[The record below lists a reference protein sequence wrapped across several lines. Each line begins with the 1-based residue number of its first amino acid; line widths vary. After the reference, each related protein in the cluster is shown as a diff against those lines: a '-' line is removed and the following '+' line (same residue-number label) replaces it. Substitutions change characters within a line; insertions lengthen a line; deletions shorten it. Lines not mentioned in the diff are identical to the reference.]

1 MYYVDCEEAVDWRK
15 WMSKIPRS
23 RYARRG
29 MTTLGLSLVARR
41 RGFRIPHRVRDDERG
56 DFIVYRF
63 IAHRPSFRV
72 SSHGLTVGSWAVAL
86 KFRLARSE
94 CVLNEIQTKKPPPSC
109 EDGGYWIFCSLLQ
122 AADQFFHSVGGSV
135 FSFDVGDAGNLGAD
149 LNDAVVEVAAPIG
162 ESDFWCRRCLLWIPN
177 RRSLRRRR

>member
-23 RYARRG
+23 RYARCG

-41 RGFRIPHRVRDDERG
+41 RGFRIPHRVRDRRTC
-56 DFIVYRF
+56 DFVVCRS

-109 EDGGYWIFCSLLQ
+109 EDGGLRIQCSLLQ
-122 AADQFFHSVGGSV
+122 AANQFFHSVRRCI
-135 FSFDVGDAGNLGAD
+135 FAFDVGDAGNLGTD
-149 LNDAVVEVAAPIG
+149 SNYAVVEVSAPIG
-162 ESDFWCRRCLLWIPN
+162 E
-177 RRSLRRRR
+177 RSF